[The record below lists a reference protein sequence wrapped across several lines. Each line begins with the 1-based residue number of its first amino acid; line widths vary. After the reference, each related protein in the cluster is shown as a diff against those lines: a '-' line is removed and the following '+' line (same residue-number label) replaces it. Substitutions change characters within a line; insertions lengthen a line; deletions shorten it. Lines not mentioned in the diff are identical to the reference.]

1 MAQLKN
7 TLFNFGTTQIGNYIV
22 QDYSRNKIWQ
32 ISSLPEV
39 QDKAYV
45 TEITLED
52 NQTIEAVS
60 YILYN
65 NEDYWD
71 ILLAINGISPLFDM
85 TYDFDVVADSSLS
98 FTNEYIQ
105 NFGLSF
111 SELTKTRLQEEFKE
125 KFLSKNE
132 ENRLF
137 KVIKPNRM
145 NDFIKILRDN
155 GFAKKV

>member
-39 QDKAYV
+39 QDKTYV

-52 NQTIEAVS
+52 NQTIEAIS

-85 TYDFDVVADSSLS
+85 TYDFDVIKISSS
-98 FTNEYIQ
+98 AYANEYIN
-105 NFGLSF
+105 NFGLGF
-111 SELTKTRLQEEFKE
+111 SELTKTRLIEEFRE
-125 KFLSKNE
+125 KFLNQNE
-132 ENRLF
+132 ENRNF

-145 NDFIKILRDN
+145 NDFLKILRDN